1 MLQNTPS
8 KAEIRQQIKFNDRL
22 FLKNQNAG
30 IKDFFKKIGRG
41 AKKIWRKVKKPIKK
55 VWNFI
60 TEGPGN
66 KLIQS
71 IPVVG
76 PTVAP
81 VLKTVDDVID
91 TSTEIVKDVKDNS
104 KTIKENL
111 LNDDK
116 ELLQDVDTEKLK
128 KDFDW
133 IKENTK
139 KVYDKVKGKLTPKQ
153 KASAIEAAGMLNLNL
168 LRRLTPMQRGRIKKI
183 FPYAPYIDISKFH
196 RVNVPKFIRDIDPN
210 APKTIDNTGG
220 RLFLRGYSS
229 GINLNDND
237 LSESGRVSLSAG
249 SSGRIALA
257 SGNISLTE
265 PQSGACTNKSSSK
278 SSGKMSKEE
287 IYRKLFG

>member
-1 MLQNTPS
+1 MLQNTPT
-8 KAEIRQQIKFNDRL
+8 KAELRQQVKFNDRL
-22 FLKNQNAG
+22 FLKNQTNAG
-30 IKDFFKKIGRG
+30 IKSFFKKIGRG
-41 AKKIWRKVKKPIKK
+41 AKRIWNKVKKPFKK
-55 VWNFI
+55 VWDFV

-104 KTIKENL
+104 KKIKENL
-111 LNDDK
+111 LNDDR
-116 ELLQDVDTEKLK
+116 ELLQDVDTEKLQ
-128 KDFDW
+128 KDYDW

-139 KVYDKVKGKLTPKQ
+139 KVYNKVKDKLTPKQ
-153 KASAIEAAGMLNLNL
+153 KASAIAAAGMLNLEL
-168 LRRLTPMQRGRIKKI
+168 LKKMKPLQRGRMKKI

-196 RVNVPKFIRDIDPN
+196 RVTVPKIIRDLDEK

-229 GINLNDND
+229 GINLDED
-237 LSESGRVSLSAG
+237 DGGRIGLSSGRVSLS
-249 SSGRIALA
+249 
-257 SGNISLTE
+257 SGNVTLTE
-265 PQSGACTNKSSSK
+265 PQSGACTKKSGA
-278 SSGKMSKEE
+278 SGKATAMSKEE
-287 IYRKLFG
+287 IYKKLFG